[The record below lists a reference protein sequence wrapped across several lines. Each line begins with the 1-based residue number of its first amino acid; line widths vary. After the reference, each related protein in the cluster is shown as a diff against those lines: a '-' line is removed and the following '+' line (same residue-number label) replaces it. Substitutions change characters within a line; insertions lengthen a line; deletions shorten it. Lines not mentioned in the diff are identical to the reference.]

1 MSVTVYND
9 VEYYWKKNNATNT
22 KPKNSSF
29 LEPAEISFTT
39 MIYYIIVL
47 FLSLIGIIVSVLLI
61 IGLYFEIRLLL
72 TPWMMVVIVS
82 SLVDVSH
89 SIYWLTLDNPNF
101 VPLTAI
107 FFTVEIFIVVL
118 NGYALLCVLSQYQEY
133 KAGRGTA
140 AYNNLLETIR
150 LRNQVPLQS
159 VRCSQQQTTGTSY
172 LTTTTASHLIRD
184 FNLPRDCS
192 IQNTSLVTTENV
204 KSRRVQFSKGEESN
218 MILSTNIFNDQ
229 LSENEKSC
237 VQDSD
242 DEKDDDYVVDRSEYL
257 WCDIAEERILISGLT
272 QSHRHENIENRCSMK
287 SDDELSIVKKENNSP
302 QK

>member
-1 MSVTVYND
+1 M
-9 VEYYWKKNNATNT
+9 
-22 KPKNSSF
+22 
-29 LEPAEISFTT
+29 
-39 MIYYIIVL
+39 
-47 FLSLIGIIVSVLLI
+47 
-61 IGLYFEIRLLL
+61 
-72 TPWMMVVIVS
+72 
-82 SLVDVSH
+82 
-89 SIYWLTLDNPNF
+89 
-101 VPLTAI
+101 
-107 FFTVEIFIVVL
+107 
-118 NGYALLCVLSQYQEY
+118 Q
-133 KAGRGTA
+133 
-140 AYNNLLETIR
+140 IR

-272 QSHRHENIENRCSMK
+272 QSHRMLISQIIKIRN
-287 SDDELSIVKKENNSP
+287 
-302 QK
+302 